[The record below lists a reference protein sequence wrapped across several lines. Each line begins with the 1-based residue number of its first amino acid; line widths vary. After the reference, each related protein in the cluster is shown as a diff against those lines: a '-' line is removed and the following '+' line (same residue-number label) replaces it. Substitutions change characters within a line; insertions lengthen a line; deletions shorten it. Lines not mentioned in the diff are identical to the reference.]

1 MSTDF
6 APEMH
11 ERSTG
16 FGTRFKEFI
25 ASIGFKWTQD
35 QVGTDCGLSRRTVQG
50 YLKKIVW
57 PAPAEC
63 FELEAKLTQGASSH
77 RSSSPDWVRLWM
89 DYLFRQGERPPD
101 YLVWIGNKKAPA
113 TSMSETGQ
121 RLERVQAQSP
131 TVLEETV
138 SFSDLEQR
146 LGEHIRTLQIPPVE
160 YQTGE
165 LVQPLFLTG
174 VDSNDGLASYFT
186 PFKGFFAYRMAEHA
200 LGGATWPT
208 VAQWEGEPSQ
218 PENPYLNGL
227 KAGHQFAILVVRTAN
242 YRIRERRQEEFKKLT
257 RSGLVDP
264 AILDDVHAGIA
275 RELPLE
281 KITAEAARKRL
292 GNPPPSRFYR
302 LGWLNG
308 FLETVFAVLGLDGR
322 FKFWT
327 NWHDPLDWFEELA
340 VEPKSTA
347 GLTEEEFSL
356 QEWCARRLGLNWG
369 ECHPQEWYDALVEQC
384 KNNPENKVWDQARKD
399 HVRWQGPLIK
409 VQPQDE
415 AFIPNEFK
423 EMMAFVDCIKETPWA
438 TEPRVATSSE
448 ERIRKR
454 SFVVLPVQFQQDRQF
469 LDLLM
474 RDDGNPPR
482 TLTEFL
488 ARFTQIAR
496 NWPDLVDAPVESG
509 TLAQVGDDYVEGI
522 RLAAVLLSETL
533 SKRSQAIVAKTRN
546 YLRPAL
552 QAGRTIPIPSREASQ
567 IRAQVG
573 FEEELAQEFEAGH
586 APYIYLKRL
595 TAGSDCYQLG
605 FYCGLLELLEDGIH
619 AGYVPLEV
627 ERLDQLVKERVEG
640 SVPAVSTRSSPDP
653 ARSSSHRALSIEWS
667 FAPESSSQR
676 GGELAAGVMEANQR
690 IREAIFRG
698 EDPSKVCIKYV
709 GELSHCLK
717 PVVGLRLGF
726 APANSTA
733 VCETIQSWR
742 HLVSED
748 HLSEFR
754 KALLKLLTP
763 LRLPECLEALDVHV
777 RELQESTEKRSGLAA
792 IYSMIPHSE
801 QAKLAAELHK
811 ETQEML
817 AVASKA
823 RNAVCVLL
831 AESQLMP
838 SNQWGKV

>member
-1 MSTDF
+1 
-6 APEMH
+6 MH
-11 ERSTG
+11 ERSTH

-50 YLKKIVW
+50 YLKKTVW

-63 FELEAKLTQGASSH
+63 LELEAKLTEGASIH

-101 YLVWIGNKKAPA
+101 YLVWVNNKKAPA
-113 TSMSETGQ
+113 TSKSETEEQLKPLQTQG
-121 RLERVQAQSP
+121 A
-131 TVLEETV
+131 TVPEETV

-146 LGEHIRTLQIPPVE
+146 LSEHIRTLQIPPVD
-160 YQTGE
+160 YQAGE

-186 PFKGFFAYRMAEHA
+186 PFKAFFAYRMAEHA
-200 LGGATWPT
+200 LGGGDWPT
-208 VAQWEGEPSQ
+208 VAQWEREPSQ
-218 PENPYLNGL
+218 PENPYLNGV
-227 KAGHQFAILVVRTAN
+227 KDGHQFAILVIKTAN
-242 YRIRERRQEEFKKLT
+242 YRISERRQEAFKKLT

-264 AILDDVHAGIA
+264 AILNDIHAAIA
-275 RELPLE
+275 REFPLE

-292 GNPPPSRFYR
+292 GSPPPSRFYR

-308 FLETVFAVLGLDGR
+308 FLESVFAVLGLDGR
-322 FKFWT
+322 LKFWT
-327 NWHDPLDWFEELA
+327 NWHDHLHWFEELT
-340 VEPKSTA
+340 VVSKSTA

-384 KNNPENKVWDQARKD
+384 KKNPENKTWDQARKD

-415 AFIPNEFK
+415 AFMPNEFK

-438 TEPRVATSSE
+438 TGPRVATSFE
-448 ERIRKR
+448 ERIRER
-454 SFVVLPVQFQQDRQF
+454 RFVVLPVQSQQDRQF
-469 LDLLM
+469 LGLLM
-474 RDDGNPPR
+474 RDDGAPSR
-482 TLTEFL
+482 TLTGFL
-488 ARFTQIAR
+488 ARFTPIAR

-509 TLAQVGDDYVEGI
+509 TLAKVGDDYVEGI
-522 RLAAVLLSETL
+522 RLAAVLLSEAL
-533 SKRSQAIVAKTRN
+533 AKRSQAIVAKTRN

-567 IRAQVG
+567 IQAQVG

-586 APYIYLKRL
+586 TPYIYLRRL
-595 TAGSDCYQLG
+595 AAGSDCYQLG

-619 AGYVPLEV
+619 EGYVPLEA
-627 ERLDQLVKERVEG
+627 ERLDQLVKER
-640 SVPAVSTRSSPDP
+640 SVTDVSSRSGPDPTRS
-653 ARSSSHRALSIEWS
+653 RSHRALSIEWS

-690 IREAIFRG
+690 IREAISRG

-709 GELSHCLK
+709 GELRHCLK

-726 APANSTA
+726 DPANSTT

-748 HLSEFR
+748 HFSEFR

-763 LRLPECLEALDVHV
+763 LRLSECLEALDAHL
-777 RELQESTEKRSGLAA
+777 RDLQESLEKRSGLAA
-792 IYSMIPHSE
+792 IYSMVPHSE
-801 QAKLAAELHK
+801 QATMASKLHK
-811 ETQEML
+811 ETLEIL
-817 AVASKA
+817 AVAERA
-823 RNAVCVLL
+823 RNAVGTLL
-831 AESQLMP
+831 SEYQADAVEP
-838 SNQWGKV
+838 SEVKQ